1 SPRPSSS
8 SRRPLQTQAVLDS
21 ASPGLAPAPGGPC
34 RPCSSPSRP
43 PPAQLL
49 PLLGLSSCQTSS
61 GQPLQCP
68 LLLPAA
74 SAGPRWPRLGLSRAR
89 SCSRRPLQAV
99 LVAQSASAGPAPASP
114 RPLQLPDLLR
124 SASPVPAPPPGGL
137 CRPTLASTRP
147 LQGSL
152 PLPAAPAGPTRRP
165 VGLRRPSS
173 CLSTPSPAAR

>member
-1 SPRPSSS
+1 MASPCPRLPSDSRSRPSSS
-8 SRRPLQTQAVLDS
+8 SRRTLQTQAVLDS

-89 SCSRRPLQAV
+89 S
-99 LVAQSASAGPAPASP
+99 
-114 RPLQLPDLLR
+114 
-124 SASPVPAPPPGGL
+124 
-137 CRPTLASTRP
+137 
-147 LQGSL
+147 
-152 PLPAAPAGPTRRP
+152 
-165 VGLRRPSS
+165 
-173 CLSTPSPAAR
+173 